1 MSVDAA
7 RGAGFV
13 HLAVHTEYSL
23 ADSVVRIPA
32 LVQAVR
38 ARGMPAVAVTEAGN
52 FFSLVKFYREAER
65 AGVKPIVGAE
75 LQLEC
80 GHGPS
85 RAVFLCRRLEGYR
98 RLADLVS
105 RSYLEG
111 GGKVR
116 ADWLDEA
123 AAEEL
128 IVISGFRDGAA
139 GAALARGEPELARR
153 IAREWLAR
161 FGGDRYYLGIER
173 LGREGE
179 ERLVEETVDLAAAIG
194 APVVATNEVRFLAPE
209 EFDAHEA
216 RVCIGEGRM
225 LEDPERPRRYTAE
238 QYLRSP
244 EEMRERFPDL
254 PEALE
259 NTVEIARRC
268 TVELDFG
275 ANNLPEFPVEPGE
288 SVDERFAA
296 EAREGLR
303 RRLAASVGAGAG
315 AAVAGGA
322 AGGGAEDGGG
332 VGEAADPGV
341 RYRERLEHEIRVVSE
356 KGFSSYYLIVAD
368 FVKWARRNDVPV
380 GPGRGSGAGSLAA
393 WALEIT
399 DIDPLAYDL
408 LFERFLNPERVSMPD
423 FDIDFCMEKRDRVIE
438 YVIGRY
444 GEDRVSQIITFGTMA
459 AKAAVRD
466 VGRVLGHSFPFV
478 DMIAKLIPFDLGI
491 TLERAL
497 REEEGLREQYERSED
512 ARTIIDLARSLEG
525 LARNAG
531 RHAGG
536 IVIAPG
542 PLTRYTPIY
551 RDPDGGEVVTQ
562 LDKDDIEAMGL
573 VKFDFLGLKTLTVID
588 RALSMINEARPA
600 GTPPLEPGAIPTGDP
615 ATYEL
620 IRSGATTGVFQL
632 ESRGM
637 RDLVKKLKPGHFE
650 DIVAL
655 LALFRP
661 GPLGSGMVDDF
672 IARKEGRADVKY
684 PHPDLEP
691 ILEPTHGVIL
701 YQEQVMQIARRLAG
715 YSLGDADGLRKA
727 MGKKLPEEMAR
738 ERSVF
743 VSGAIERDVE
753 PGKAN
758 QIFDNMEHF
767 AGYGF
772 NRAHSVAYA
781 LIACQTAWLKRHHL
795 AVFMASALTADVD
808 HPDRLVTLLDE
819 CRDLGLE
826 VEPPDVNRCG
836 WMFESGGPE
845 RVRFGLGAI
854 RGVGRN
860 SAEVVIEAREA
871 GGPFA
876 DLFDFC
882 RRVDPR
888 RVNRRVREAL
898 IDSGALDALGP
909 SRRAMREALER
920 AMQSAERE
928 ARDAEA
934 GQSDLFGAD
943 GPVVETWPDVPE
955 YATERLLAGER
966 DTLGVFLSGHP
977 IEPHE
982 AELAHLTAGPL
993 AGVPLQSEG
1002 MRRVAGLVVAVRIL
1016 HSRRGRMAFVKIED
1030 NSGRLE
1036 VVVHAE
1042 LLAEDRALPPERR
1055 RLGKDR
1061 IVVVEGKVEEDR
1073 GERSLR
1079 AAALYG
1085 LDEARGRFAR
1095 RLAIGVRGTGDEGLG
1110 GRLEEAL
1117 APWRGDDGSVPVRL
1131 DYRCP
1136 AGRAEI
1142 ELGPAW
1148 RVQPCAD
1155 LLSRLRQLPGAEEVR
1170 LEYP

>member
-1 MSVDAA
+1 MDGD

-38 ARGMPAVAVTEAGN
+38 AHGMPAVAVTEAGN

-65 AGVKPIVGAE
+65 AGVKPLVGVE
-75 LQLEC
+75 LQLE
-80 GHGPS
+80 GEHGPS
-85 RAVFLCRRLEGYR
+85 RAVLLCRRLEGYR

-116 ADWLDEA
+116 AEWLDEA

-128 IVISGFRDGAA
+128 IAISGFRDGAA

-179 ERLVEETVDLAAAIG
+179 ERLVEETADLAAAIG
-194 APVVATNEVRFLAPE
+194 APLVATNEVRFLAPE
-209 EFDAHEA
+209 EFEAHEA

-244 EEMRERFPDL
+244 EEMRERFADL

-275 ANNLPEFPVEPGE
+275 ANSLPEFPVEAGE
-288 SVDERFAA
+288 SVDEHFAA
-296 EAREGLR
+296 EVREGLR
-303 RRLAASVGAGAG
+303 RRLAASGAGAG
-315 AAVAGGA
+315 AEAAAGGA
-322 AGGGAEDGGG
+322 ANGAGAR
-332 VGEAADPGV
+332 EAADPDA
-341 RYRERLEHEIRVVSE
+341 RYRDRLEHEIRVVSE
-356 KGFSSYYLIVAD
+356 KGFAGYYLIVAD
-368 FVKWARRNDVPV
+368 FVNWARKNGVPV

-438 YVIGRY
+438 YVIARY

-466 VGRVLGHSFPFV
+466 VGRVLGHPFPFV

-542 PLTRYTPIY
+542 PLTRYTPLY
-551 RDPDGGEVVTQ
+551 RDPHGGEVVTQ

-588 RALSMINEARPA
+588 RALSMINEARPPGA
-600 GTPPLEPGAIPTGDP
+600 PPLEPGAIPTGDP

-620 IRSGATTGVFQL
+620 IRTGATTGVFQL

-637 RDLVKKLKPGHFE
+637 RELVKNLKPGCFE
-650 DIVAL
+650 DVVAL

-672 IARKEGRADVKY
+672 IARKEGRARVAY
-684 PHPDLEP
+684 LHPDLEP
-691 ILEPTHGVIL
+691 VLESTHGVIL

-743 VSGAIERDVE
+743 VSGAIEKGVE
-753 PGKAN
+753 PPKAN
-758 QIFDNMEHF
+758 SIFDLMEHF

-781 LIACQTAWLKRHHL
+781 LIACQTAWLKRHHR

-808 HPDRLVTLLDE
+808 HPDRLVVLLDE

-836 WMFESGGPE
+836 WMFESEGPD

-854 RGVGRN
+854 RGVGRS
-860 SAEVVIEAREA
+860 SAESVVEAREA
-871 GGPFA
+871 GGRFA

-882 RRVDPR
+882 RRVDTR

-934 GQSDLFGAD
+934 GQSDLFGAA
-943 GPVVETWPDVPE
+943 GPAVEAWPDVPE
-955 YATERLLAGER
+955 YAMDRRLAGER
-966 DTLGVFLSGHP
+966 DTLGIFLSGHP
-977 IEPHE
+977 IDPHE

-993 AGVPLQSEG
+993 AGVASQSEG
-1002 MRRVAGLVVAVRIL
+1002 VRRVAGLVAAVRTL
-1016 HSRRGRMAFVKIED
+1016 YSKQGRMAFVKIED

-1036 VVVHAE
+1036 VMVRAG
-1042 LLAEDRALPPERR
+1042 LLAEDRALPPDRR
-1055 RLGKDR
+1055 RLAKDR
-1061 IVVVEGKVEEDR
+1061 IVVVEGKMEENR

-1079 AAALYG
+1079 ADALYG

-1117 APWRGDDGSVPVRL
+1117 APWRRGGSVPVRL

-1142 ELGPAW
+1142 ELGAAW
-1148 RVQPCAD
+1148 RVRPCAD